1 MATAAYIIA
10 ALLFLAAGL
19 MLWIAYG
26 PAVFL
31 SYMAW
36 SFIC

>member
-1 MATAAYIIA
+1 MIKAAYIFA
-10 ALLFLAAGL
+10 ALALMTAGL

-26 PAVFL
+26 PVVFL

>member
-10 ALLFLAAGL
+10 ALLFLTAGL

-26 PAVFL
+26 PAVFF
-31 SYMAW
+31 SYLAY
-36 SFIC
+36 SFMC

>member
-10 ALLFLAAGL
+10 ALLFLTAGL